1 MRGDID
7 IINELIQFKAD
18 VNKQDISLKIF
29 LLIGLLFII
38 FMMFFH

>member
-29 LLIGLLFII
+29 LLIGFLFII
-38 FMMFFH
+38 FMMFFY